1 MTDARERTTGVEPG
15 ASADRARTAW
25 LALTVLLAPAVSL
38 AFAPI
43 RIRTGGLD
51 PMTYLGYLN
60 GYDALAVRFPQTYHG
75 NRLSYIL
82 VDRTAI
88 GLLGFEAGYFTV
100 RYLMLVLAGG
110 AIAVIGRRLGGTAV
124 AVLGVAL
131 VTLIPWLPHQL
142 LWTHYD
148 GFAAT
153 YLLAAAALLVGPRRR
168 RGLAELGAGLLLGLA
183 VNANLVLVAMG
194 GALGLAWIVA
204 RRHDKLRVVVP
215 AVGRVLLG
223 VSVALLAVS
232 LRLRAWYPDGPFLSE
247 TVAWRTARELGSE
260 AEFFRPM
267 RDWIAGTP
275 MLWFLP
281 LLLLLLAF
289 ALRSER
295 DGSRTSVT
303 DGGPGGPREASS
315 DDEAAR
321 RDLAEFA
328 LVWLALMV
336 VLALVAHFLWQRPW
350 IRLPYYRIH
359 LLPATV
365 TALLALVG
373 IARARGGPR
382 VDRAVW
388 LGTTAIAV
396 LWVAGGVPTSIGRAA
411 GVAVMVALTG
421 SVLVLRRANAAPVV
435 VAVLTPL
442 LALTVWG
449 TEGQRSGD
457 GTRASAAAFEAREW
471 DTVSIGLAMQDLI
484 ESTVPLDRKVRFWHA
499 TADDATRLHA
509 SLGAMYYEVGENNL
523 HRRKSDEYEGM
534 PDLEDGNVLALVDSA
549 RPVTVVLLGA
559 SREEVGAGYAALTG
573 SGLTV
578 GIRAAQVLEGERA
591 TVHVLLV
598 DID

>member
-1 MTDARERTTGVEPG
+1 MTDVREATTEVGAG
-15 ASADRARTAW
+15 ASAGRVRTAW
-25 LALTVLLAPAVSL
+25 LALTVLLAPALSL

-75 NRLSYIL
+75 NRLSYVL

-110 AIAVIGRRLGGTAV
+110 AIAVIGRRLGGTSV
-124 AVLGVAL
+124 ALLGVAL

-153 YLLAAAALLVGPRRR
+153 YLLTAAALLVGPRRR

-194 GALGLAWIVA
+194 GALGLAWIVG
-204 RRHDKLRVVVP
+204 RRHEALRAVVP

-223 VSVALLAVS
+223 ISVALLAVS
-232 LRLRAWYPDGPFLSE
+232 LRLRAWYPDGPFFSE

-281 LLLLLLAF
+281 LLVLLLAL

-295 DGSRTSVT
+295 GVRGTAVT
-303 DGGPGGPREASS
+303 EGAPGDPRRASQ
-315 DDEAAR
+315 DDEASR

-328 LVWLALMV
+328 FVWLALMV

-388 LGTTAIAV
+388 LGATVLAV
-396 LWVAGGVPTSIGRAA
+396 LWVVGGVPTAVGRAA
-411 GVAVMVALTG
+411 GVAVMVGLTG
-421 SVLVLRRANAAPVV
+421 AVLVLPRARSAAVA
-435 VAVLTPL
+435 VAVLAPL

-449 TEGQRSGD
+449 TDGQRSGD
-457 GTRASAAAFEAREW
+457 GTPASAAAIEARDR
-471 DTVSIGLAMQDLI
+471 DTVTIGLAMQDLI
-484 ESTVPLDRKVRFWHA
+484 ESTVPLDREVRFWHA
-499 TADDATRLHA
+499 TADDAARLHS

-523 HRRKSDEYEGM
+523 HRRKTDEYEGM
-534 PDLEDGNVLALVDSA
+534 PDLEDGNVLTLVEEA

-559 SREEVGAGYAALTG
+559 TREEVGAGYAALTG

-578 GIRAAQVLEGERA
+578 GIRASQVLEGERTA
-591 TVHVLLV
+591 VHVLLV